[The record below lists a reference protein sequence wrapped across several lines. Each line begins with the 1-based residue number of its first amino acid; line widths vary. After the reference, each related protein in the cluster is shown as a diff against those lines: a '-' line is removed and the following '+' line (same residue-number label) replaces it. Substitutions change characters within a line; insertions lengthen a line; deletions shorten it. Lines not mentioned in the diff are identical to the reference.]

1 MAYETASNDWSQ
13 LQISAD
19 NTIHLPSGIFGFEGF
34 KDYVLLENPAEEP
47 FVWLQSVD
55 DSNLAFLMIRPEH
68 FTGEYAPEISD
79 RDAESI
85 GLCETGNAIIYSIV
99 TFQPDGSCYANLKGP
114 LVINMA
120 DLKGRQVVPEN
131 ASEFSL
137 RHRLSPNAD
146 LERKELT
153 DVGFVTA

>member
-1 MAYETASNDWSQ
+1 MVAW
-13 LQISAD
+13 
-19 NTIHLPSGIFGFEGF
+19 
-34 KDYVLLENPAEEP
+34 
-47 FVWLQSVD
+47 
-55 DSNLAFLMIRPEH
+55 R
-68 FTGEYAPEISD
+68 EYAPEISD